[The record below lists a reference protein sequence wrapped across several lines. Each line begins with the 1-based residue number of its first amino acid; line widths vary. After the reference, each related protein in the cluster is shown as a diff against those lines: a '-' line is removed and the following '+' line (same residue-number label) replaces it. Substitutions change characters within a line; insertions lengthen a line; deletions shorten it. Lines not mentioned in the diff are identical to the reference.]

1 MPPRARTAVR
11 DSHRQGDTY
20 NTMPAARIDIEQ
32 IGQLISIA
40 ERYGLEELTVSE
52 GSLSVTIRGQ
62 APAAVPV
69 ADPAV
74 PTAPAPPRPARKA
87 RAPRPQPA
95 QEAPARTRGVPLPA
109 PMTGVFYRAP
119 APDAPPFVEVGD
131 VITAGQTIGLIE
143 AMKVFSEVPA
153 EVAGRIVEIV
163 AESGKLVQADEP
175 LMFVEPVEDLES

>member
-1 MPPRARTAVR
+1 
-11 DSHRQGDTY
+11 
-20 NTMPAARIDIEQ
+20 MPASKIDLEQ
-32 IGQLISIA
+32 IGQLIAIA

-52 GSLSVTIRGQ
+52 GELSVTIRGSVPVAEADASAPAAAP
-62 APAAVPV
+62 APAAVRRARP
-69 ADPAV
+69 
-74 PTAPAPPRPARKA
+74 APAARPAPESPPRR
-87 RAPRPQPA
+87 
-95 QEAPARTRGVPLPA
+95 RGVPLPA

-119 APDAPPFVEVGD
+119 SPDAPPFVDVGD
-131 VITAGQTIGLIE
+131 VVTAGQTIGLIE

>member
-1 MPPRARTAVR
+1 MTAV
-11 DSHRQGDTY
+11 
-20 NTMPAARIDIEQ
+20 RIDIEQ

-52 GSLSVTIRGQ
+52 GSLSVTIRGFAPPPAAPDQ
-62 APAAVPV
+62 AAPAVSAAAPPV
-69 ADPAV
+69 REPRRAK
-74 PTAPAPPRPARKA
+74 PRPA
-87 RAPRPQPA
+87 P
-95 QEAPARTRGVPLPA
+95 EAPVRKRGVPLPA

-119 APDAPPFVEVGD
+119 SPDAPPFVDVGD
-131 VITAGQTIGLIE
+131 VVTAGQTIGLIE

>member
-1 MPPRARTAVR
+1 
-11 DSHRQGDTY
+11 
-20 NTMPAARIDIEQ
+20 MPASKIDLEQ
-32 IGQLISIA
+32 IGQLIAIA

-52 GSLSVTIRGQ
+52 GELSVTIRGSVPVAEADASPPAAAP
-62 APAAVPV
+62 APAAVRRARP
-69 ADPAV
+69 
-74 PTAPAPPRPARKA
+74 APAARPVPESPPRR
-87 RAPRPQPA
+87 
-95 QEAPARTRGVPLPA
+95 RGVPLPA

-119 APDAPPFVEVGD
+119 SPDAPPFVDVGD
-131 VITAGQTIGLIE
+131 VVTAGQTIGLIE

>member
-1 MPPRARTAVR
+1 MT
-11 DSHRQGDTY
+11 
-20 NTMPAARIDIEQ
+20 AARIDIEQ

-52 GSLSVTIRGQ
+52 GSLSVTIRGFAPPPAAPDQ
-62 APAAVPV
+62 AAPAVSAAAPPV
-69 ADPAV
+69 RE
-74 PTAPAPPRPARKA
+74 PRPAK
-87 RAPRPQPA
+87 PRPA
-95 QEAPARTRGVPLPA
+95 TEAPVRKRGVPLPA

-119 APDAPPFVEVGD
+119 SPDAPPFVDVGD
-131 VITAGQTIGLIE
+131 VVTAGQTIGLIE